1 MKVAHPIANKVVAR
15 LRSAAAGTVVS
26 AKDLL
31 DLGPR
36 AAVDQALS
44 RLVRQGRIQRV
55 QRGLYAWPRTGTL
68 LKRPVVPAPDELAQ
82 AWAKKTGLRLV
93 PSGAYAA
100 NLLGLTTQVP
110 AKIIYYTNGR
120 TRTLTL
126 GPYSIRLLN
135 RGPKTMD
142 VPGRVSALVL
152 QALRHVGKDGVTP
165 EKIARLRTVLQSRD
179 KAELAQALT
188 QAPAWMKPIL
198 QQILVKGAG

>member
-82 AWAKKTGLRLV
+82 AWAKKNGLRLV

-142 VPGRVSALVL
+142 APGRVSALVL

-179 KAELAQALT
+179 RAELAQALT

>member
-1 MKVAHPIANKVVAR
+1 MNVTHPIGDKVLAR
-15 LRSAAAGTVVS
+15 LESSAGAVMS
-26 AKDLL
+26 AKDFL

-55 QRGLYAWPRTGTL
+55 QRGLYVWPRTGAL
-68 LKRPVVPAPDELAQ
+68 LKRPTVASPDELAQ
-82 AWAKKTGLRLV
+82 AWAKKNGLRLV

-100 NLLGLTTQVP
+100 NLLGLSTQVP

-120 TRTLTL
+120 TKTLTL

-142 VPGRVSALVL
+142 IQGRVSSLIL
-152 QALRHVGKDGVTP
+152 QALRYMGKDGVTP
-165 EKIARLRTVLQSRD
+165 EVISRLHMMLSRRD
-179 KAELAQALT
+179 KTELAHTRSQV
-188 QAPAWMKPIL
+188 PAWMKPVL
-198 QQILVKGAG
+198 QKIIEKRAG

>member
-1 MKVAHPIANKVVAR
+1 MKVAHPIADKVVAR

-82 AWAKKTGLRLV
+82 AWAKKNGLRLV

-165 EKIARLRTVLQSRD
+165 EKIARLRRVLQNRD
-179 KAELAQALT
+179 RAELAQALT

>member
-82 AWAKKTGLRLV
+82 AWAKKNGLRLV

>member
-1 MKVAHPIANKVVAR
+1 MKVAHPIANKVLAR

-44 RLVRQGRIQRV
+44 RLARQGRIQRV
-55 QRGLYAWPRTGTL
+55 RRGLYAWPRTGTL

-82 AWAKKTGLRLV
+82 AWAKKNGLRLV

-142 VPGRVSALVL
+142 VPGRMSALVL

-179 KAELAQALT
+179 RAELAQALT